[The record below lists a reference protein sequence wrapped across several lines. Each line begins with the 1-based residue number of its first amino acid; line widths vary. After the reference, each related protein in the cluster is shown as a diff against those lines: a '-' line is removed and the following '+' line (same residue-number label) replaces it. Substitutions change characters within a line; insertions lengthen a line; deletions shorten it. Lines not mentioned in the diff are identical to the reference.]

1 MNRCQ
6 KHGMCDSWGK
16 EWGDKK
22 KHFQAEFKGKKC
34 HLSYWQI
41 LTQTVREGRAA
52 PVLSCG
58 W

>member
-22 KHFQAEFKGKKC
+22 KHFQAEFKGKKMSSF
-34 HLSYWQI
+34 L
-41 LTQTVREGRAA
+41 LTN
-52 PVLSCG
+52 SHSDC
-58 W
+58 